1 MKFKVKKW
9 VSVNIEKII
18 IDIQIRYVGDSDD
31 DDVPTDFPL
40 LNGSQWKAT
49 VMVDSG
55 QILEWPSGQERQM
68 YCKVC
73 DAGIYTLLDD
83 AGEVVAVKD
92 GYVPNDIVP
101 GDYGDYV
108 SLKINGDGV
117 ITNWP
122 KHPDVSE
129 FFDEDL

>member
-1 MKFKVKKW
+1 MKALVKVFKEVE
-9 VSVNIEKII
+9 IERII
-18 IDIQIRYVGDSDD
+18 IDINIRHVGDSDD

-49 VMVDSG
+49 VMVGSG
-55 QILEWPSGQERQM
+55 HILDWPEGQEREM

-73 DAGIYTLLDD
+73 DAGLYTLINN
-83 AGEVVAVKD
+83 AGEVVATRD

-101 GDYGDYV
+101 GEWGDYV
-108 SLKINGDGV
+108 HLKIGGDGV

-122 KHPDVSE
+122 EHPNVDE
-129 FFDEDL
+129 FFSEDD